1 MAFKK
6 KGNKYG
12 AKKVHAYGI
21 KFDSTKEFTRYN
33 QLRLLKKSGAV
44 KDFEHQVPFI
54 YEHEGK
60 KMFKYIADYVV
71 TYPDGRKE
79 VEDVKAFDKKT
90 QKFLTTPLFKLK
102 KKLIEAKFKIEIKLV

>member
-1 MAFKK
+1 MAARS

-12 AKKVHAYGI
+12 AKKVYAYGI

-33 QLRLLKKSGAV
+33 QLRLLKKSGEII
-44 KDFEHQVPFI
+44 DFEHQVPFI
-54 YEHEGK
+54 YEHDGK

-79 VEDVKAFDKKT
+79 VEDVKAFDKRK
-90 QKFLTTPLFKLK
+90 QKFLTTPLFNLK
-102 KKLIEAKFKIEIKLV
+102 KKLIEAKFKIKIILV